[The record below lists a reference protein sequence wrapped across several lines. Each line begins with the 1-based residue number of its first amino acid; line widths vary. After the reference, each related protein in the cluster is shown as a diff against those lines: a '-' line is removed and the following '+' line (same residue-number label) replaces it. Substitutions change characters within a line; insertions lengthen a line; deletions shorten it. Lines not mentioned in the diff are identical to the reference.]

1 MARKKTWKTKPKTS
15 ADLERHA
22 YVRAAQRYGICLDEK
37 DHQRIVERIQEGQCE
52 LIERQSLNRTIWRV
66 THEGIV
72 MGVVYDKRHKALAT
86 VIPPDDPRVRPPE
99 EDERGD

>member
-1 MARKKTWKTKPKTS
+1 MVRRKKKTPR
-15 ADLERHA
+15 DLARHA
-22 YVRAAQRYGICLDEK
+22 CVRAAQRYGIYLD
-37 DHQRIVERIQEGQCE
+37 DDAHQRIVEQIQAGQCE

-86 VIPPDDPRVRPPE
+86 LIPPDDPRIRPHD